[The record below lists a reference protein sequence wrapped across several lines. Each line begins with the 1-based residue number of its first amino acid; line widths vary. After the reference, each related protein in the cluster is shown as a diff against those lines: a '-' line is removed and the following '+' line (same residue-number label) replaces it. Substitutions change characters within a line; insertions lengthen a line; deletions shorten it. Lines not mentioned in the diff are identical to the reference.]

1 MFETSACVTYA
12 ETPAFAR
19 RDRWWPP
26 KSFMARRRSDVEVAH
41 WTGPLTAI
49 EGRRVLLLADV
60 ENLSCS
66 ARDLGFRLS
75 YGTLGQTLRRA
86 SESCHLHAFFS
97 RRPGDDRRVRY
108 FASRGWVPH
117 PWDIQTV
124 RVQGEIKA
132 MANSD
137 NQMLFFGG
145 VLFNGSD
152 ANVIVVASGDGSLA
166 CDLARAVA
174 IIDPGRTVVT
184 MSLAG
189 STSRRLDAQA
199 NPDIAANIEI
209 GRDCLATPIGGDRLR
224 RPPKTTTGQLDRL
237 TSSGNYVGVREA

>member
-1 MFETSACVTYA
+1 MFEASTCVSA
-12 ETPAFAR
+12 PATFPFAQQ
-19 RDRWWPP
+19 DGSWPP
-26 KSFMARRRSDVEVAH
+26 KRFLACRRSDVEVAC

-49 EGRRVLLLADV
+49 EGRRVLVLADV

-124 RVQGEIKA
+124 RVRGEMRA

-152 ANVIVVASGDGSLA
+152 AEVIVVASGDGSLV

-174 IIDPGRTVVT
+174 IIDLGRTVVT

-199 NPDIAANIEI
+199 NPDISANIEI
-209 GRDCLATPIGGDRLR
+209 GRDCLRDTVGRVQSRDRTAAAR
-224 RPPKTTTGQLDRL
+224 
-237 TSSGNYVGVREA
+237 A